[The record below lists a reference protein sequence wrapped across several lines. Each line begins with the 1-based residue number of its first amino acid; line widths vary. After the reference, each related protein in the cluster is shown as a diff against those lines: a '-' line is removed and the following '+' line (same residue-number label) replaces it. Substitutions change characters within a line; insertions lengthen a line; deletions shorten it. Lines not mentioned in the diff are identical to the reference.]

1 MLYTRRDI
9 GKIALAAG
17 AASRLVAAG
26 KPNSNFGGVQ
36 IGAITYSY
44 RQLPNSNDANQVL
57 QYVVDS
63 NISAIELMGPVA
75 ESYAGAPSSGR
86 GGFGG
91 GGGGGQGRGQGRG
104 AGAPGGAPQT
114 AGGGPGAGGPGGP
127 GGGGGRGRGGRAP
140 LTPEQQAAQ
149 QKAAEDLKKWRLAA
163 SMDKYKELRKMYND
177 AGVNIYAYKLEPRP
191 NMSDEEYEYIF
202 NVAAALGANHVTL
215 ELSDDDV
222 FLKRVGDFAAKRGM
236 LVAYHAHLQASMTAW
251 DKALELSKGNALN
264 LDCGHFVAA
273 TGESPVPLILKRHDR
288 IASMHLKDRRK
299 QGTEGGDNL
308 AWGKG
313 DTPLKDIL
321 QAMRKNQYKFP
332 ASIEYEYQTP
342 EGSDVIA
349 EMKKCVQYCKDAL
362 A

>member
-1 MLYTRRDI
+1 MLYTRRDV

-17 AASRLVAAG
+17 AALKLKGAD
-26 KPNSNFGGVQ
+26 KPNSKFNGVQ

-44 RQLPNSNDANQVL
+44 RQLPESNDAKQVL

-91 GGGGGQGRGQGRG
+91 GR
-104 AGAPGGAPQT
+104 AP
-114 AGGGPGAGGPGGP
+114 
-127 GGGGGRGRGGRAP
+127 GGRAP

-149 QKAAEDLKKWRLAA
+149 QKSADELKAWRLSA
-163 SMDKYKELRKMYND
+163 SMDKYKELRRMYND
-177 AGVNIYAYKLEPRP
+177 AGVSIYAYKLEPRP

-202 NVAAALGANHVTL
+202 NVAEALGANHVTL
-215 ELSDDDV
+215 ELSNDEA
-222 FLKRVGDFAAKRGM
+222 FLKRVGDFAAKRHM
-236 LVAYHAHLQASMTAW
+236 LVAYHAHTQANMTAW
-251 DKALELSKGNALN
+251 DRALDLSPGNAIN
-264 LDCGHFVAA
+264 LDCGHYFAG
-273 TGESPVPLILKRHDR
+273 TGESPIPLILKRHDR

-299 QGTEGGDNL
+299 QGAPGGDNL

-313 DTPLKDIL
+313 DTPLKEIL
-321 QAMRKNQYKFP
+321 QTMKKNRYTFP

-342 EGSDVIA
+342 DGSDVIS

>member
-1 MLYTRRDI
+1 M
-9 GKIALAAG
+9 
-17 AASRLVAAG
+17 
-26 KPNSNFGGVQ
+26 
-36 IGAITYSY
+36 
-44 RQLPNSNDANQVL
+44 
-57 QYVVDS
+57 
-63 NISAIELMGPVA
+63 
-75 ESYAGAPSSGR
+75 
-86 GGFGG
+86 
-91 GGGGGQGRGQGRG
+91 
-104 AGAPGGAPQT
+104 
-114 AGGGPGAGGPGGP
+114 
-127 GGGGGRGRGGRAP
+127 
-140 LTPEQQAAQ
+140 

-177 AGVNIYAYKLEPRP
+177 AGVAIYAYKLEPRP

-215 ELSDDDV
+215 ELSDDDA

-251 DKALELSKGNALN
+251 DKALELSRGNALN

-321 QAMRKNQYKFP
+321 LTLKKNRYTFP
-332 ASIEYEYQTP
+332 ASIEYEYPTP
-342 EGSDVIA
+342 EGSDVIT
-349 EMKKCVQYCKDAL
+349 EMKKCVQYCKNAL